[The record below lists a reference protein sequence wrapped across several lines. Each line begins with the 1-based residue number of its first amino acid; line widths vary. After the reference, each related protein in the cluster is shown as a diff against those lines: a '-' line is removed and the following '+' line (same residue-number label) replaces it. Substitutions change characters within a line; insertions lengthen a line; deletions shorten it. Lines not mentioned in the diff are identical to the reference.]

1 MLGRERPLS
10 ETLCV
15 MPVSDFGT
23 KILSGEETSPE
34 EWQQHLREVH
44 RRLPGMTSAFCS
56 RHATSQGQTSY
67 QVLAETAVLAAR
79 ALDRPADVLDL
90 ACGDGYLIELCLRQ
104 LGEEMTIIG
113 VDMAE
118 GELDVARQRLT
129 GWNARLCVG
138 LAQSLPLPA
147 ASVDAAL
154 CHLAFMLMV
163 PVEPVVQELARVLRP
178 GGIFSAVVGSTLTP
192 TPSGADDHELDTQRE
207 LWRQIGVT
215 LRQFWQDEY
224 PQLQTDGRAGDS
236 RAMTIDGW
244 EELFRP
250 ETGFTGDLEIQ
261 EFEILVKES
270 AEGIWGFFKDTYFV
284 EMLDTTMQEKLRSR
298 LMTTILEH
306 ERAHGTLDMAF
317 PHRMLS
323 VRRQ

>member
-1 MLGRERPLS
+1 
-10 ETLCV
+10 

-23 KILSGEETSPE
+23 KILSGAKTSPE
-34 EWQQHLREVH
+34 EWQEHLREVH
-44 RRLPGMTSAFCS
+44 RRLPGMASSFCS
-56 RHATSQGQTSY
+56 RHTTSQGQTSY
-67 QVLAETAVLAAR
+67 QVLAETAVVAAR
-79 ALDRPADVLDL
+79 ALDRPVDVLDL

-118 GELDVARQRLT
+118 GELDAARQRLSAS
-129 GWNARLCVG
+129 NAQLCVG

-147 ASVDAAL
+147 ASVDVAL

-163 PVEPVVQELARVLRP
+163 PVEPVVQELARVLRA

-192 TPSGADDHELDTQRE
+192 TPSGAGGHELDTQRA

-215 LRQFWQDEY
+215 LRQFWQEEY

-236 RAMTIDGW
+236 RAMTLDGW
-244 EELFRP
+244 KELFRP
-250 ETGFTGDLEIQ
+250 ENGFTGDVEIR

-270 AEGIWGFFKDTYFV
+270 AEGLCDFFKDSYLV
-284 EMLDTTMQEKLRSR
+284 EMLDTTMQEKLRSG
-298 LMTTILEH
+298 LMATILEH

-317 PHRMLS
+317 PHRILS

>member
-1 MLGRERPLS
+1 MPG
-10 ETLCV
+10 V
-15 MPVSDFGT
+15 MTASDFGT

-44 RRLPGMTSAFCS
+44 ARLPGMTSAFCS

-67 QVLAETAVLAAR
+67 QVLADIAVVRAR
-79 ALDRPADVLDL
+79 ALDRPVEVLDL
-90 ACGDGYLIELCLRQ
+90 ACGDGYLIELCIRQ
-104 LGEEMTIIG
+104 LGGETTITG

-118 GELDVARQRLT
+118 GELDAARQRLT
-129 GWNARLCVG
+129 SRNARLCVG
-138 LAQSLPLPA
+138 LAQSLPLPV

-163 PVEPVVQELARVLRP
+163 PIEPVVQELARVLRP
-178 GGIFSAVVGSTLTP
+178 GGIFSAVVGSTTTP
-192 TPSGADDHELDTQRE
+192 TPAREDGHELDTQRA

-215 LRQFWQDEY
+215 LRQFWQEEY

-236 RAMTIDGW
+236 RAMTLDGW
-244 EELFRP
+244 KELFRP
-250 ETGFTGDLEIQ
+250 EMGFTGDVEIQ
-261 EFEILVKES
+261 DFEILVKES
-270 AEGIWGFFKDTYFV
+270 AEGIWDFFKDTYFID
-284 EMLDTTMQEKLRSR
+284 MLDAAMREKLRDS
-298 LMTTILEH
+298 LMAVIVEH

-317 PHRMLS
+317 PHRLLS